1 MELKLQLEL
10 RTNPVNKK
18 ECLSGSSFFLNNSG
32 EDRRTKA

>member
-18 ECLSGSSFFLNNSG
+18 ECLSGGSSFFLNKSG
-32 EDRRTKA
+32 EDRRKA